1 MLSFFGIDPEA
12 LPAKPTMGL
21 ISRRDKRFLL
31 NEHELVRTAK
41 EQDFDVLVLP
51 LEKMTLYEQL
61 KALRQVTLLV
71 GVHGSGLNNAL
82 FMQRN
87 TVILQILTY
96 NLKYKGA
103 FAQVARE
110 NHVAYLEMAHSNVN
124 TSLFHWEFVG
134 ERELKAAGGTKQAY
148 LAKGSPAGPSQETY
162 TFWINQDIVV
172 DIEAFKIELFKARRM
187 GLNGL
192 LFGYDMQN

>member
-1 MLSFFGIDPEA
+1 MLQFFGIDPA
-12 LPAKPTMGL
+12 AMPPKPTMGL

-31 NEHELVRTAK
+31 NEHILVQTAK
-41 EQDFDVLVLP
+41 DQDFDVMVLP

-61 KALRQVTLLV
+61 KALRTVTLLV

-96 NLKYKGA
+96 HLNYKGA
-103 FAQVARE
+103 FASVARE
-110 NHVAYLEMAHSNVN
+110 NHVSYLEMAHTNQSQ
-124 TSLFHWEFVG
+124 SLFHWEFVG
-134 ERELKAAGGTKQAY
+134 QPEIRAAGGTKEKY
-148 LAKGSPAGPSQETY
+148 LAKGSPAGPSMETY

-172 DIEAFKIELFKARRM
+172 NIEDFKVKLLDRKSTR
-187 GLNGL
+187 LNSSH
-192 LFGYDMQN
+192 